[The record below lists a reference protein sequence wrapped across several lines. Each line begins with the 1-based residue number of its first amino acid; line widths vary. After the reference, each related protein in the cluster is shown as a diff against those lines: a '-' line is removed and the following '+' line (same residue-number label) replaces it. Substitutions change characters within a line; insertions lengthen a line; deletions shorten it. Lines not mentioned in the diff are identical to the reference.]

1 MTATVICQQCGTE
14 NPAGFKF
21 CGACAAPLAD
31 GAATRQARKVVTA
44 LFCDVVG
51 STSLG
56 EELDPEVLR
65 AVMTRYFAEMRA
77 SIERHGGTVEKFI
90 GDAVMAV
97 FGIPTVHEDDALRA
111 VRAAAEIRE
120 RLPALAQ
127 EAGVTLQFRTG
138 INTGPVLAGEG
149 ENLAIGDAVN
159 VAARLEQAAR
169 PGDIVLGPDTM
180 GLVRDAVDVEPVEP
194 VRLKGKSE
202 PLAAYRLLRVDPV
215 APGHARHLDV
225 PLVGRERELQ
235 LLRDAWERAAQESG
249 CHLFSLLGAAG
260 VGKSRLVGELFAS
273 LGDGA
278 TILRGRCLHYGEGIT
293 FWPLVE
299 ALVPVGERATLVL
312 ERLSAGG
319 AATPEELFWE
329 VRRLLESL
337 ARERPVVLHV
347 DDLQW
352 AEPML
357 LDLLDHVLDLSRG
370 APILLLCT
378 ARPELLDDRPAWG
391 GGKLNA
397 TTLLLE
403 PLGAK
408 ESEVL
413 LDQLADGLEPEAR
426 ARVIAASEGNP
437 LFLEEMVALARERGT
452 VTVPPTIQA
461 LLAARLERLAAEERE
476 LLERGAIEGE
486 VFHRLAV
493 RALATGRLATE
504 VELRLA
510 GLVRKELIRPH
521 AETLLGG
528 DAFRFRHLLIRDAAY
543 DGLPKATR
551 ADLHER
557 FAAWLEDAGAAL
569 PELDEI
575 AGWHLE
581 QSVRYRRELG
591 QEVEPPLVRRTAEH
605 LHTASGRAR
614 ERGDSSAARN
624 LLDRAL
630 TLVPE
635 EAPLYARIA
644 VDLVEQ
650 LIEAGDLGRA
660 DELLTS
666 CEHRPEVATF
676 AALNRL
682 EWMHRRRPVESIAA
696 IEAQLPGLLEQ
707 LAAEGDERGLAKAHM
722 VAFFSHWLASQAEAA
737 GKEVRLAAEHARSA
751 GDMGLRSRALSWYMA
766 SLFFGPQDSG
776 TAAAELDAL
785 EREQT
790 GPYLAAFLK
799 TARAELLTFDGN
811 FEQARLQARQGI
823 EEFAALGGTMEFS
836 GWQALADAERAAGDL
851 DAALVAL
858 LRSDEIMVSSGEH
871 AFRSTNQADL
881 ADVQELRGNRAAA
894 QAAIELCEGLS
905 ASVDLI
911 NFATTHR
918 VRARMALAAGDAEE
932 AERWARSA
940 VAFAF
945 RTDMPKQRAE
955 TKLVLARV
963 LRGRGRMRE
972 AREESRVAMEIFEAK
987 GDQIGAA
994 RARALL
1000 DDARDTRTEG

>member
-1 MTATVICQQCGTE
+1 VTATVICQRCGTE
-14 NPAGFKF
+14 NPGGFKF
-21 CGACAAPLAD
+21 CGACAAPLSEAE
-31 GAATRQARKVVTA
+31 APRQTRKVVTA

-65 AVMTRYFAEMRA
+65 GVMNRYFAEMRLT
-77 SIERHGGTVEKFI
+77 IERHGGTVEKFI

-97 FGIPTVHEDDALRA
+97 FGVPKVHEDDALRA
-111 VRAAAEIRE
+111 VRAAGEIRD
-120 RLPALAQ
+120 RLPTLAG

-138 INTGPVLAGEG
+138 VNTGPVLTGEG

-169 PGDIVLGPDTM
+169 PGEIVIGGDTLQ
-180 GLVRDAVDVEPVEP
+180 LVRDAVEVEPLEP
-194 VRLKGKSE
+194 LTLKGKAE
-202 PLAAYRLLRVDPV
+202 PLAAYRLLRVDPA
-215 APGHARHLDV
+215 APGHARHFDV

-235 LLRDAWERAAQESG
+235 LLRQAWDRAVQESG
-249 CHLFSLLGAAG
+249 CHLFTLLGPAG
-260 VGKSRLVGELFAS
+260 VGKSRLVGELLAG
-273 LGDGA
+273 LGDAA
-278 TILRGRCLHYGEGIT
+278 TVLRGRCLHYGDGIT

-299 ALVPVGERATLVL
+299 ALLAVGDPAVAVL
-312 ERLSAGG
+312 ERLDAGG

-337 ARERPVVLHV
+337 ARQRPLVLHV

-357 LDLLDHVLDLSRG
+357 LDLLDHVVDLSRG

-378 ARPELLDDRPAWG
+378 ARPELLDDRPGWG

-397 TTLLLE
+397 TTVLLE
-403 PLGAK
+403 PLGATD
-408 ESEVL
+408 SEAL
-413 LDQLADGLEPEAR
+413 LDQLGDGLDPKAR

-452 VTVPPTIQA
+452 VAVPPTIQA

-476 LLERGAIEGE
+476 LLERGAVEGE

-493 RALATGRLATE
+493 QALAGERLATE

-521 AETLLGG
+521 PATIAGD

-543 DGLPKATR
+543 DGLPKVTR
-551 ADLHER
+551 AELHER
-557 FAAWLEDAGAAL
+557 FARWLEDAAAGM

-575 AGWHLE
+575 AGWHME

-591 QEVEPPLVRRTAEH
+591 QESDPQVARRAAEH

-614 ERGDSSAARN
+614 ERGDSSAARS

-635 EAPLYARIA
+635 EDALYARLA
-644 VDLVEQ
+644 VDLAEQ
-650 LIEAGDLGRA
+650 LIEVGDLGRA
-660 DELLTS
+660 DELLTF

-682 EWMHRRRPVESIAA
+682 EWINRTRPVESTAA
-696 IEAQLPGLLEQ
+696 IERQLPELLEQ
-707 LAAEGDERGLAKAHM
+707 LAADGDERGLAKAHM
-722 VAFFSHWLASQAEAA
+722 VGFFSHWLESQAQEAE
-737 GKEVRLAAEHARSA
+737 KEVRLAAEHARRA

-766 SLFFGPQDSG
+766 SLFYGPRDSH
-776 TAAAELDAL
+776 TVAAELDAL
-785 EREQT
+785 EREEK

-799 TARAELLTFDGN
+799 TARAELLTFEGS
-811 FEQARLQARQGI
+811 FEQARRQAQQSI
-823 EEFAALGGTMEFS
+823 EDFAALGGAMEFS

-858 LRSDEIMVSSGEH
+858 LRSDEIMVTAGDH
-871 AFRSTNQADL
+871 AFRSTNQADI

-894 QAAIELCEGLS
+894 QAAIELSEGLS
-905 ASVDLI
+905 ASVDLV

-918 VRARMALAAGDAEE
+918 VRARMALADGEPEE

-940 VAFAF
+940 VEFAF
-945 RTDMPKQRAE
+945 RTDFPKHQAE
-955 TKLVLARV
+955 TKLGLAHV
-963 LRGRGRMRE
+963 LRARARLDE
-972 AREESRVAMEIFEAK
+972 AREEAQAALELYEAK
-987 GDQIGAA
+987 GDRISAA
-994 RARALL
+994 RVGALI
-1000 DDARDTRTEG
+1000 DEIGTG